1 LPDSVMT
8 ESIKLNIHGRNYSV
22 KKGAFS
28 VDPEEVAA
36 LVNSKMQELSGAGG
50 INSTSD
56 LAILAALNIAHEYL
70 ENRQKDGKNNKNDEN
85 RIDAMI
91 QALEKGVEDLKI

>member
-1 LPDSVMT
+1 MT

-22 KKGAFS
+22 KKAAFS
-28 VDPEEVAA
+28 VDPEKVAA
-36 LVNSKMQELSGAGG
+36 LVNAKMQELSGAGG

-70 ENRQKDGKNNKNDEN
+70 EDRQKAGENNDKDDN

-91 QALEKGVEDLKI
+91 QTLEKGVEDLKN